1 MSKND
6 IVINK
11 YNINH
16 RSARRLFRVNSYN
29 DFVKPD
35 EPSQTCLSLAMARTF
50 VQVRAEGKL
59 AMADR
64 IKELFE
70 VKVYAVFIMRS
81 TSAPKNWLR
90 SA

>member
-29 DFVKPD
+29 KLTLFSLCLAKKMEIAFV
-35 EPSQTCLSLAMARTF
+35 SLFYTYILISRCA
-50 VQVRAEGKL
+50 KL
-59 AMADR
+59 
-64 IKELFE
+64 
-70 VKVYAVFIMRS
+70 FI
-81 TSAPKNWLR
+81 
-90 SA
+90 